1 MSEPVTVLAA
11 IAAGLSA
18 GLAVLGA
25 GAGGARRPSVP
36 WLDGVPPAR
45 PLAHRD
51 RLARLAHPALLRAC
65 FQLQSELDR
74 AGIREPAVGVAGLLL
89 AATASCAG
97 LAAAAALVFDPAG
110 VWWTAIAAAG
120 GALSLAAAG
129 LRTAIRNRREG
140 LISQLG
146 PLLELLSLE
155 LSSGAAPGPALEAVL
170 RRLDGELA
178 AELQLAVSAARVP
191 GTSSLDQRLA
201 ELGDRLR
208 IPALVSLG
216 GVIATS
222 REYGSSLSPGV
233 RALAAEL
240 RRARRRQVIAA
251 SRRALNRVLVP
262 SAIGVLAPFMAILLF
277 PALTTLTR
285 SLR

>member
-1 MSEPVTVLAA
+1 MPEPVTVLAA
-11 IAAGLSA
+11 AAAGLSA
-18 GLAVLGA
+18 ALAVVGA
-25 GAGGARRPSVP
+25 GAGTARRPSVP
-36 WLDGVPPAR
+36 WLDLMPADQPVAPR
-45 PLAHRD
+45 G
-51 RLARLAHPALLRAC
+51 RLAGLAQPALRRAC
-65 FQLQSELDR
+65 FQLQAQLDR
-74 AGIREPAVGVAGLLL
+74 AGIRERAVAVAGLLV

-97 LAAAAALVFDPAG
+97 LAAAAALVVEPAG
-110 VWWTAIAAAG
+110 VWWIALAAG
-120 GALSLAAAG
+120 AGALIVAAAG
-129 LRTAIRNRREG
+129 LRAAIRNRREG

-178 AELQLAVSAARVP
+178 AELQLAVSAARMP
-191 GTSSLDQRLA
+191 GTSPLDRRLA